1 MDNCIYLGGLS
12 EELTYNSQEHLIPAG
27 LGGRLK
33 LPKGFVSDQANEKF
47 SKYELFGLRKSLL
60 TGNRMRHGPGKRGN
74 QNIKKEKAPVIRMLK
89 ENRDNGENLLG
100 YIFAGEAYVLPQIRY
115 SFNYLSGKIDVKYVC
130 DNFNIENLESYQL
143 DFRRKIMDFLFNEIK
158 SYNHIDN
165 DIDKNISTVNIGLH
179 KGKWYL
185 ATNISNFDMD
195 KFSNEVIEYT
205 INQTFSLKM
214 TAVEEVIQEAAK
226 IEFKYSHPIDIT
238 SESFGFIFVKTAF
251 NALAYLVGQEIASS
265 NIFDELRNDIINCRN
280 LIKYIQPSEMHGRV
294 FSEHIQE
301 MPQNAHCVYL
311 VSKDNMVYSYVSF
324 YNEWHAHMVL
334 SDRYNGEDFVEGF
347 VCDWKAKKEYRCK

>member
-1 MDNCIYLGGLS
+1 MDNCIYLGRLS

-115 SFNYLSGKIDVKYVC
+115 SFNCISGKIDVKYVC

-143 DFRRKIMDFLFNEIK
+143 DFRRKIMGFLLNESK
-158 SYNHIDN
+158 SYTHVDN
-165 DIDKNISTVNIGLH
+165 DIDKNIST
-179 KGKWYL
+179 
-185 ATNISNFDMD
+185 
-195 KFSNEVIEYT
+195 
-205 INQTFSLKM
+205 
-214 TAVEEVIQEAAK
+214 
-226 IEFKYSHPIDIT
+226 
-238 SESFGFIFVKTAF
+238 
-251 NALAYLVGQEIASS
+251 
-265 NIFDELRNDIINCRN
+265 
-280 LIKYIQPSEMHGRV
+280 
-294 FSEHIQE
+294 
-301 MPQNAHCVYL
+301 
-311 VSKDNMVYSYVSF
+311 
-324 YNEWHAHMVL
+324 
-334 SDRYNGEDFVEGF
+334 
-347 VCDWKAKKEYRCK
+347 